1 MILGM
6 SIAASVTLHTVISVV
21 ALLAGLVVAGGMLG
35 ARALPGW
42 TALFLLTTLV
52 TDVTGFFLPADRI
65 LPSHVVGGVSLVA
78 VLVAAFAYYP
88 RKLAGGWRAAYVTS
102 AMLAAYLNAFV
113 LVAQLFVKVPAMHE
127 IAPTQS
133 SPAFG
138 ITQLVVLALF
148 VGLGVRGMRAFHPVP
163 AGP

>member
-6 SIAASVTLHTVISVV
+6 SIAASVTVHTVISVL

-35 ARALPGW
+35 ARTLPGW
-42 TALFLLTTLV
+42 TAFFLLTTLV
-52 TDVTGFFLPADRI
+52 TDITGFLLPADKI
-65 LPSHVVGGVSLVA
+65 LPSHITGVVSGVA
-78 VLVAAFAYYP
+78 VVVAALAYY
-88 RKLAGGWRAAYVTS
+88 GGRLDGRWRAVYVVT

-113 LVAQLFVKVPAMHE
+113 LVAQLFVKVPAMRE

-138 ITQLVVLALF
+138 ITQLLVLALF
-148 VGLGVRGMRAFHPVP
+148 VGLGVRAMRAFHPAP
-163 AGP
+163 AV